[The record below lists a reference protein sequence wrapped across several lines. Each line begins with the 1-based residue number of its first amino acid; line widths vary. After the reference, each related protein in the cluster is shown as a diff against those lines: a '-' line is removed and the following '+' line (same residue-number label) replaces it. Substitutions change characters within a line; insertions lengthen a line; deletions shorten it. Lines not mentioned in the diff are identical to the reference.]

1 MERSILRPRATGSI
15 DAVHQS
21 DGTEQISARKVVRI
35 AEEATVLGE
44 RYSIHRHASMDDEW
58 TPIVGTPTAVFDVL
72 TAVGQSGLEYLAVR
86 ALEASYLAPLENTHH
101 VDHL

>member
-21 DGTEQISARKVVRI
+21 DGAEQISARKVVRI

-44 RYSIHRHASMDDEW
+44 SYSIHRHASMDDEW

-72 TAVGQSGLEYLAVR
+72 A
-86 ALEASYLAPLENTHH
+86 ALDDQAGPWLSDSQGWSTWRYARWKQAT
-101 VDHL
+101 